1 MLRAAP
7 GPTRPVFSLPLAL
20 VANRFGQTRIG
31 RAVLRGPCGW
41 VLNMGGPHGT
51 PAVAT
56 EETIEQVQPQGSK
69 AIGHWRRSSL
79 MTTDK
84 AATAIGDRRGGD
96 QDGDDHLGHD
106 RPW

>member
-1 MLRAAP
+1 MSNDNDEFWLAP
-7 GPTRPVFSLPLAL
+7 
-20 VANRFGQTRIG
+20 VANRFGQTRTG
-31 RAVLRGPCGW
+31 RAVMRGPCGW

-79 MTTDK
+79 MTTDM
-84 AATAIGDRRGGD
+84 AATATLIGKGRKKVIFRR
-96 QDGDDHLGHD
+96 
-106 RPW
+106 